1 MSEVRCRGRSVAWS
15 VVLTALAMLAASLP
29 AAASDRAPLAIRDR
43 ACAQGRA
50 TPVRLDDRA
59 AALPALRPVLDA
71 RGALTG
77 HRVSLP
83 VGRGTREVDLGAE
96 AFLARSPAGL
106 LVMGSD
112 DGSASHVSVVDDA
125 HGCVRAQFTET
136 DVVRGATVDAGMDA
150 IYYHLVE
157 RGTRRDLGVRRRS
170 LARSAV
176 PEQVLAPLPS
186 RTRAPGDRIAA
197 TTLQWSPSGRL
208 AVQSCARTGCRT
220 RVLDPATLDVDQY
233 ATPGQGELVSVGR
246 DALVVRRVC
255 PVAPCPLM
263 TIDLGSE
270 HAAVATG
277 SEVTVV
283 GESRPTPSAG
293 TLWGANEV
301 LGYRWRGGAVPPGW
315 MQPAIRAAADDVT
328 ASRHSKAATFAYDP
342 DAADTIGYE
351 TWLVCGA
358 TSIGCA
364 SKVVPDWWRVGLRV
378 HGHWYDW
385 GQLLWCQ
392 AQETP
397 RDGCFDAELV
407 TLHELG
413 HIVVLAHYEDAYEP
427 GEPVGPWADSVMH
440 EVTRARPRAGWN
452 AHVFGRCDIAS
463 LQRRY
468 DVRSDTSSDYST
480 CVTLTTTLSL
490 GASSTSVAYAEPVVL
505 TASLRVADRDGYGK
519 LRGNRLSERAVM
531 LQRRP
536 AGGSTWFSLGW
547 MSPTSTSGAYSYVT
561 RPHSSGDY
569 RAVFARQSDEGLTG
583 ATSVAITIRVADCTG
598 PGCPT
603 SLPQRPAW
611 TGR

>member
-1 MSEVRCRGRSVAWS
+1 MSEVRCRGRSAAWS
-15 VVLTALAMLAASLP
+15 IVLGALAMVAASLP
-29 AAASDRAPLAIRDR
+29 AAARDHTPLPIQH
-43 ACAQGRA
+43 CAGAHLDPALGRFQGRGA
-50 TPVRLDDRA
+50 PV
-59 AALPALRPVLDA
+59 PALRPVLGV

-83 VGRGTREVDLGAE
+83 VGRASVEIDLGAE
-96 AFLARSPAGL
+96 AFVARGPAGL
-106 LVMGSD
+106 LVIGSD
-112 DGSASHVSVVDDA
+112 DGSESDVTVLDGAL
-125 HGCVRAQFTET
+125 GCMRSRFTES
-136 DVVRGATVDAGMDA
+136 DVVRGATVDPGMDA

-170 LARSAV
+170 LAGTAV
-176 PEQVLAPLPS
+176 PQQVLAPLPS
-186 RTRAPGDRIAA
+186 RARTAPGDRIAA
-197 TTLQWSPSGRL
+197 TTLHWIPSGRL

-220 RVLDPATLDVDQY
+220 RVLDPTTLDIRNH
-233 ATPGQGELVSVGR
+233 ATPGQGEIVSVGP
-246 DALVVRRVC
+246 DSLIARRNC

-263 TIDLGSE
+263 TIDLTSE
-270 HAAVATG
+270 HAAPTG
-277 SEVTVV
+277 SEVTVA

-293 TLWGANEV
+293 TVWGANAV
-301 LGYRWRGGAVPPGW
+301 LRYRWRGGAVPPGW
-315 MQPAIRAAADDVT
+315 MQPAIRAAADDIT
-328 ASRHSKAATFAYDP
+328 ASRHSKAATFAYDA
-342 DAADTIGYE
+342 DAPDTIGYE
-351 TWLVCGA
+351 TSLPCGA

-392 AQETP
+392 AQDTP

-413 HIVVLAHYEDAYEP
+413 HIEVLGHYEDAFDA

-440 EVTRARPRAGWN
+440 EVTRAKPRAGWN
-452 AHVFGRCDIAS
+452 AHVFGRCDVAS

-480 CVTLTTTLSL
+480 CVTLTTSLSL
-490 GASSTSVAYAEPVVL
+490 GASSTSVAYADPVVF

-519 LRGNRLSERAVM
+519 LGGNRLSERAVM

-547 MSPTSTSGAYSYVT
+547 MSPTSTSGGYSFFT

-569 RAVFARQSDEGLTG
+569 RAVFARPTDEGLTG
-583 ATSVAITIRVADCTG
+583 ATSVAVTVRVADCTG
-598 PGCPT
+598 PGCAT
-603 SLPQRPAW
+603 SLPQGPAW